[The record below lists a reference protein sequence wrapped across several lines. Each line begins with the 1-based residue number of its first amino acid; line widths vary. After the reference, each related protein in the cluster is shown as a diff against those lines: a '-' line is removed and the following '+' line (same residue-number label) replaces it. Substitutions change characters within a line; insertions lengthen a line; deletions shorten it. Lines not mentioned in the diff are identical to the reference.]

1 MNWEKWSIN
10 QYISLGTK
18 GKSSGLVSESFPSSL
33 KARLSTCI
41 LSEQKPEI
49 RTDCRVLSREEQILP
64 LSEPTTY
71 FTDLTVA
78 SRHPNNLLTVCYSL
92 LYMTLCPVIFLHH
105 ITPVW
110 KIWLLP
116 SSSSKLTLTIDQI
129 LCHVVSELFHL
140 LFAILLS
147 VILFVCIILWLRSVS
162 CSWMKL
168 HESRVLMCFHSPL
181 YS

>member
-33 KARLSTCI
+33 KAQLSTCI

-71 FTDLTVA
+71 STDLTVA

-92 LYMTLCPVIFLHH
+92 LYMTVPCHFPTSHHPCLENITSSFFFLKAH
-105 ITPVW
+105 TYYRSNP
-110 KIWLLP
+110 
-116 SSSSKLTLTIDQI
+116 
-129 LCHVVSELFHL
+129 
-140 LFAILLS
+140 LS
-147 VILFVCIILWLRSVS
+147 CGLRA
-162 CSWMKL
+162 
-168 HESRVLMCFHSPL
+168 VLSPL
-181 YS
+181 CNIAEGYSVCLHNFVVKVCLLQLNETSWK